1 MEKNIINGTI
11 TKVSNRI
18 SSKGQAYSIFRITT
32 LEGKEIDL
40 FKFDNNLNLLNRLCQ
55 FEIESTTKND
65 KEYLTIKNLE
75 VDKKWR
81 LYIY

>member
-75 VDKKWR
+75 VDKK
-81 LYIY
+81 

>member
-1 MEKNIINGTI
+1 MNEKTRIQGTI

-75 VDKKWR
+75 VDKK
-81 LYIY
+81 